1 LNIHGEASTDEFKL
15 LPPAAEVELDQNKTS
30 SQKKLYR
37 SRKIRVGQMFA
48 KDNID
53 SRVKDVK
60 EIQVEQSMPFYQ
72 LLQ

>member
-1 LNIHGEASTDEFKL
+1 
-15 LPPAAEVELDQNKTS
+15 
-30 SQKKLYR
+30 
-37 SRKIRVGQMFA
+37 MFA